1 MPLVRNAAL
10 LALALAILPTVA
22 AADGATLCTIP
33 AGTHVTFLLNAPL
46 SSAKNQTGEA
56 FGFTLV
62 HPIDAPGCTIPVD
75 GAVGLGLVFLSGAS
89 GSNGHEGDL
98 TIRPDSIRTPDGR
111 VVTFDDQRI
120 GINGRN
126 RKIASTLLGFVPFA
140 GIAAGYIRGSD
151 IRIDDK
157 TPIDTVLLHPATVT
171 RSDSP
176 TPLPSAIALP
186 SPTAIARPSPTAIA
200 APTPARTAI
209 ASPTPLETA
218 IASPS
223 PTPTQK
229 PGPGPAPE

>member
-1 MPLVRNAAL
+1 MSPLVRSAAL
-10 LALALAILPTVA
+10 FASVIAIVPSGA
-22 AADGATLCTIP
+22 PADDANICTIP
-33 AGTHVTFLLNAPL
+33 AGTHVTFLLDAPL

-62 HPIDAPGCTIPVD
+62 HPIEAPSCTIPAD

-140 GIAAGYIRGSD
+140 GVAAGYIRGSD

-171 RSDSP
+171 KAGSP
-176 TPLPSAIALP
+176 A
-186 SPTAIARPSPTAIA
+186 SP
-200 APTPARTAI
+200 APTAI
-209 ASPTPLETA
+209 ASPTPEATA
-218 IASPS
+218 TASPS
-223 PTPTQK
+223 PTPTEK